1 MIQAAVI
8 HNIHGTLS
16 YSYAVRAT
24 FELEFLD
31 GVSQN
36 QLNSLA
42 WIALTVHVLSKDEPH
57 KVPVASYPKHDEV
70 IIPIDEETESKDC
83 SFLINLN

>member
-1 MIQAAVI
+1 MLFSVLNICWSEIYSHAA
-8 HNIHGTLS
+8 
-16 YSYAVRAT
+16 RAT

-70 IIPIDEETESKDC
+70 IIPIDEETESKDS
-83 SFLINLN
+83 SF